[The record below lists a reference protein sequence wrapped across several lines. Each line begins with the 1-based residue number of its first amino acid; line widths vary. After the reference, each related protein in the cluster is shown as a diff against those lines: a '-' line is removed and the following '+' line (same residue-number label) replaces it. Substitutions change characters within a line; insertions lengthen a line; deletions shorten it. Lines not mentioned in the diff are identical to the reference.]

1 MPAPSTTEQFLE
13 LVRRSGLVEDKS
25 LASYVE
31 RLRGDGPLPDGPRP
45 LATRMLQDGLLT
57 HFQAEQLLHGKARG
71 FTLAGKY
78 RLLEHL
84 GTGGMGSV
92 FLCEHI
98 SMRRRVAIKVLPVGR
113 ASDAS
118 YLERF
123 YREARAV
130 AALDHPNIVRA
141 HDVDHDDKLH
151 FLVMEYVD
159 GSSLQDIVKR
169 HGPLSVE
176 RTCHY
181 LSQGAAGLQ
190 HAHEA
195 GLVHRDIKPG
205 NILVDRRGI
214 VKVLDMGLARFFHE
228 EDSISK
234 KYDET
239 VLGTADYLAPE
250 QATDSNVDVRAD
262 IYSLGATLY
271 FCLTGQTLF
280 GEGAAHQKL
289 IWQQTR
295 QPKPI
300 RSLRPEVPE
309 ELADIVEKRMLAKD
323 PAQRFQAPYE
333 ILELLAPWT
342 EQPIPPPPAEEMPR
356 LCPAAARSGSDSAT
370 AAGPPSP
377 APRSGPRSNWT
388 VTGGSGPH
396 SPALP
401 ATRTRATAVQGR
413 TPTPG
418 GSSTAT
424 AKAAPTSGVG
434 KDRGNG
440 QLPVSTAVTQVPLRQ
455 EITDHPASC
464 GPAPAKAPD
473 SRLFLI
479 IGAAVAAVLL
489 LVGIAVGGGIWWLL
503 SSRPTKGPAASAVVP
518 HSNLVPQ
525 AAQGPGPAPRTN
537 PPPATA
543 PIVAEGV
550 SVKKDDQ
557 GAYHVQAANYEATV
571 ADDGCM
577 TSLRVGGTEL
587 LRPGLDI
594 SRGAYLHTQ
603 QKQTLKL
610 PTIEQS
616 GPNVLT
622 AKGPEGSLRYE
633 FGREALTC
641 TATNASDQFM
651 SFFLVFSKALTA
663 ALNDRGQWVRVPV
676 KEEWPTVTWIAD
688 HARARVSGG
697 SRVWPWTENAQVYA
711 TDVPAHQTRKVT
723 LEVGP
728 VTEEEVAQAGRVSG
742 VYRVRKPAYE
752 ATVEGDGNLTS
763 LRVGGTELL
772 WVGGPIS
779 RGTYLYQDK
788 GAGTVKME
796 KVERPSA
803 DLITAQ
809 GPMGSIRYEFGPDTL
824 TYTVHNA
831 SPGPLNF
838 FMVFTPAVKA
848 VNNDQGEWAKT
859 PAVRPWPRTTWF
871 AGQARLH
878 VEGGNDIWGPF
889 DGPHQVW
896 AAHLVAQETRK
907 VVLKVGTATDAE
919 AADLATLT
927 GANPNLALQSPL
939 DYEVFQRASRAQ
951 GVVRVRGK
959 VKPDCDQ
966 VEARLSGKSAA
977 GPLPEQW
984 HPLKL
989 GNDRAF
995 EGELPAPAGGWY
1007 KLEVR
1012 ALKGGQ
1018 PVAQTAVDHVGVGEV
1033 FVISGQSN
1041 STNCSQDKLKQQS
1054 GMVATF
1060 GGDQWRL
1067 ADDPQL
1073 GVHDHTGGG
1082 SPWPAFGDALYE
1094 KYKVPIGIA
1103 STGHAG
1109 KSVNE
1114 WRPGSELYTFLLTRI
1129 KQLGKGGFRAVLW
1142 HQGES
1147 DVNMPSEEYA
1157 KKLGEIIAASK
1168 KDAGRDFP
1176 WFVAQVSYQNPY
1188 NPSFPLVRAGQKKLW
1203 DTGVALEGPD
1213 TDTLGGDNR
1222 DNNGAG
1228 IHFSAKG
1235 LRAHGKMW
1243 ADKVGAYLDKVL
1255 AK

>member
-13 LVRRSGLVEDKS
+13 LIRRSALVEDKQ
-25 LASYVE
+25 LASYIE
-31 RLRGDGPLPDGPRP
+31 RLRADAALPEAPRP
-45 LATRMLQDGLLT
+45 LAVRMLQDGLLT
-57 HFQAEQLLHGKARG
+57 HFQAEQLLLGKARG
-71 FTLAGKY
+71 FTLGGKY

-176 RTCHY
+176 RACHY
-181 LSQGAAGLQ
+181 LSQAAAGLQ

-205 NILVDRRGI
+205 NILVDRNGV

-250 QATDSNVDVRAD
+250 QAMDSNVDIRAD

-271 FCLTGQTLF
+271 YCLTGQTLF

-300 RSLRPEVPE
+300 HSLRPEVPE
-309 ELADIVEKRMLAKD
+309 ELAAIVEKQMLAKD
-323 PAQRFQAPYE
+323 PAQRFQFPYE
-333 ILELLAPWT
+333 IVEALAPWT
-342 EQPIPPPPAEEMPR
+342 QEPIGPPPAEEMPR
-356 LCPAAARSGSDSAT
+356 LCPAATRSGSDSGASV
-370 AAGPPSP
+370 GPPSP

-388 VTGGSGPH
+388 ISGVSRPR
-396 SPALP
+396 SPTLP
-401 ATRTRATAVQGR
+401 ATRAHATAVQAR
-413 TPTPG
+413 TPPPG
-418 GSSTAT
+418 GSTAT
-424 AKAAPTSGVG
+424 RSAAPTSGVG
-434 KDRGNG
+434 KEKSNG
-440 QLPVSTAVTQVPLRQ
+440 QLPVSAAVTQVPVRPGPR
-455 EITDHPASC
+455 TDQPA
-464 GPAPAKAPD
+464 AKAAGAP
-473 SRLFLI
+473 LYLLV
-479 IGAAVAAVLL
+479 GAAVAAIVL
-489 LVGIAVGGGIWWLL
+489 LVGGVVGGGLWWLL
-503 SSRPTKGPAASAVVP
+503 SGRTAKAPHTAPRVAAVGQNTHPAPGPV
-518 HSNLVPQ
+518 Q
-525 AAQGPGPAPRTN
+525 QPGPAPVVNRG
-537 PPPATA
+537 PA

-550 SVKKDDQ
+550 SLTKDDK
-557 GAYHVQAANYEATV
+557 GAYHVKAATYEATV
-571 ADDGCM
+571 EDDGCL
-577 TSLRVGGTEL
+577 TSLRAGGTEL
-587 LRPGLDI
+587 LRPGIDI
-594 SRGAYLHTQ
+594 SRGLYLHTD
-603 QKQTLKL
+603 KKNALKL
-610 PTIEQS
+610 PAIERS

-622 AKGPEGSLRYE
+622 AKGEDGSLRYE
-633 FGREALTC
+633 FGRDALAC
-641 TATNASDQFM
+641 TATNATDQYM
-651 SFFLVFSKALTA
+651 NCFLVFSKALA
-663 ALNDRGQWVRVPV
+663 AAANDRGQWVRVPA
-676 KEEWPTVTWIAD
+676 KEEWPDVTWVAD
-688 HARARVSGG
+688 HTRLRVSGG
-697 SRVWPWTENAQVYA
+697 SRVWPWVENSQVYQ
-711 TDVPAHQTRKVT
+711 TDLPARQTRRVT

-728 VTEEEVAQAGRVSG
+728 ASDAEVAQAAALSG
-742 VYRVRKPAYE
+742 IYHVRKPGYE

-763 LRVGGTELL
+763 LRVGGTEFL
-772 WVGGPIS
+772 WAGGNTS
-779 RGTYLYQDK
+779 RGTYFYQDK
-788 GAGTVKME
+788 GAATLKLE
-796 KVERPSA
+796 TIERPSP
-803 DLITAQ
+803 DVLTAKS
-809 GPMGSIRYEFGPDTL
+809 GMASIRYEFGPDTL
-824 TYTVHNA
+824 TYTVKN
-831 SPGPLNF
+831 STPGPLAF
-838 FMVFTPAVKA
+838 FMVFSPAVQA

-859 PAVRPWPRTTWF
+859 PVAREWPRTTWF

-878 VEGGNDIWGPF
+878 VEGGNNIWGPF
-889 DGPHQVW
+889 EGPHQVW
-896 AAHLVAQETRK
+896 GAYLAAQEERK
-907 VVLKVGTATDAE
+907 IVLKVGTATDAE
-919 AADLATLT
+919 ALDLAKLT
-927 GANPNLALQSPL
+927 GANPNLTLQSPL
-939 DYEVFQRASRAQ
+939 DYQVFQRASRQQ

-959 VKPDCDQ
+959 IKPDCDK
-966 VEARLSGKSAA
+966 VEARLGGQFA
-977 GPLPEQW
+977 GGALPDKWEA
-984 HPLKL
+984 LKL
-989 GNDRAF
+989 GSDHTF
-995 EGELPAPAGGWY
+995 EGDLTAPAGGWY
-1007 KLEVR
+1007 KLEVK
-1012 ALKGGQ
+1012 ALKGEA
-1018 PVAQTAVDHVGVGEV
+1018 PVAETAVNHVGVGEV
-1033 FVISGQSN
+1033 FVMCGQSN
-1041 STNCSQDKLKQQS
+1041 ATNCSQDKLKQTS

-1060 GGDQWRL
+1060 GGDGWRL
-1067 ADDPQL
+1067 ADDPQP
-1073 GVHDHTGGG
+1073 GVHDNTGGG
-1082 SPWPAFGDALYE
+1082 SPWPAFGDVMYK

-1114 WRPGSELYTFLLTRI
+1114 FQPGGELFKHLMTRI
-1129 KQLGKGGFRAVLW
+1129 GQLGRNGFRAVLW

-1147 DVNMPSEEYA
+1147 DVNMEPDEYA
-1157 KKLGEIIAASK
+1157 RKMGNLIQASK
-1168 KDAGRDFP
+1168 KEAGWDFP

-1188 NPSFPLVRAGQKKLW
+1188 NPSFPKVRAGQKKLW